1 MVWSYVEHSHTTTD
15 VGTKEDLMRYLM
27 AVIDTHS
34 NSGNPDEMR
43 AIDAFNERLQ
53 SNGQWVMAAGVMGPD
68 HSIVVDNRGSEPLVT
83 NGPLHQVSEYMSGFW
98 IVEVADHETAVRLA
112 TDGSRAC
119 NRKVELRPFIER

>member
-1 MVWSYVEHSHTTTD
+1 
-15 VGTKEDLMRYLM
+15 MRYLM
-27 AVIDTHS
+27 AVIDTRS

-43 AIDAFNERLQ
+43 AIDAFNEHLQ
-53 SNGQWVMAAGVMGPD
+53 SNGQWVMAAGIMGPD
-68 HSIVVDNRGSEPLVT
+68 HSIVIDNRGSEPLVT